1 MVRIAVYGKG
11 GIGKSTMSSN
21 LTAALSDNGY
31 KVLQIGCDP
40 KHDSTRL
47 LLGGEVKSTI
57 LDYMKD
63 TPPGERRLDDVVS
76 EGYKGCLCAEAGGPE
91 PGVGC
96 AGRGIISSFDLL
108 RDLGGDSILRDVTL
122 YDVLGDV
129 VCGGFAV
136 PLRNEYAEIIYIVSS
151 GEFMSIY
158 AANNILKGIC
168 NYDPDRVGGIIFNS
182 RGDPEEE
189 NRIRKF
195 SDAVGI
201 PIVASF
207 ERSELFMTAE
217 ENGKTIVEMYPD
229 SKIADSFREL
239 ARKVMEQR
247 KYHSNYLSERELEQ
261 CILGRSVFKKNTEKK
276 HIKLKVDDNPK
287 RKYASRNVLN
297 DEPYG
302 GCAFSGANSTC
313 ASIKGLAVILHS
325 PLSCAQFTFQT
336 ISATYGRYGC
346 RNRRVEAFSDPSVY
360 TTRMGDSDMIF
371 GGTEKLKNML
381 EMCIRRGHENI
392 CVVTSCPSGIIGD
405 DVKSTVSVFRKENPS
420 VKIAL
425 IETDG
430 NLNGDFMQGVIDA
443 SIAICENFSEDCG
456 KTDTVNLIG
465 TKSLAL
471 NCLTATDTVIGL
483 LDRLGVK
490 VNCLFPAGDSIES
503 VSRIRAAKLNLMT
516 NPDLFTIQ
524 ISTYLDERFGI
535 PFSPVPVRPGIRGTL
550 SWMGYVADVFGK
562 EKELEAIREEITGE
576 YESQISQYR
585 KVLEGK
591 RFCILSATK
600 DIDWVLEATDS
611 VGMERV
617 RTVVV
622 DRTDYCNDMNIS
634 NEFPNI
640 SIVKSIDI
648 ATERKKIEDMK
659 PDLVISTVPIGVNA
673 PHISIPLVQN
683 PGPYTGVDFIR
694 RVTAVLLSSKKEGWR
709 KDVL

>member
-63 TPPGERRLDDVVS
+63 TPPGKRRLEDVVS

-108 RDLGGDSILRDVTL
+108 RDLGGDNILRDVTL

-136 PLRNEYAEIIYIVSS
+136 PLRNEYAEIIFIVSS

-195 SDAVGI
+195 SEAVGI

-229 SKIADSFREL
+229 SRIAENFREL
-239 ARKVMEQR
+239 AKKVMEQK
-247 KYHSNYLSERELEQ
+247 KYHSNYLDERELEQ
-261 CILGRSVFKKNTEKK
+261 CILGRSVSKKTTEKRPL
-276 HIKLKVDDNPK
+276 KLKVDDNPK

-336 ISATYGRYGC
+336 VSCTYGRYAC
-346 RNRRVEAFSDPSVY
+346 HHKPVEGYAEPSVF

-371 GGTEKLKNML
+371 GGTEKLKDML
-381 EMCIRRGHENI
+381 ELCVSRGHDRI
-392 CVVTSCPSGIIGD
+392 CVITSCPSGIIGD
-405 DVKSTVSVFRKENPS
+405 DVKSVVSSFRNGHPE
-420 VKIAL
+420 VRIAL
-425 IETDG
+425 IESDG

-443 SIAICENFSEDCG
+443 SISLCETFSEECE
-456 KTDTVNLIG
+456 KTDSVNLIG

-471 NCLTATDTVIGL
+471 NCMTAAETVREMLG
-483 LDRLGVK
+483 RLGVE
-490 VNCLFPAGDSIES
+490 VNCIFPAGDSIES
-503 VSRIRAAKLNLMT
+503 VARIRSAKLNIMT

-524 ISTYLDERFGI
+524 IGTYLDERFGI
-535 PFSPVPVRPGIRGTL
+535 PFSPVPVRPGIRGTISWL
-550 SWMGYVADVFGK
+550 SYVADVFGK
-562 EKELEAIREEITGE
+562 QKELDEFSKALTEE
-576 YESQISQYR
+576 YESQLSQYR
-585 KVLEGK
+585 KVLAGK
-591 RFCILSATK
+591 RFCMLSATR
-600 DIDWVLEATDS
+600 DIDWILEATES

-622 DRTDYCNDMNIS
+622 DRTDYCNDMNVT

-640 SIVKSIDI
+640 SFVKSIDI
-648 ATERKKIEDMK
+648 ATERKIIEDMK
-659 PDLVISTVPIGVNA
+659 PDMVISTVPIGVNA
-673 PHISIPLVQN
+673 PHISIPLVQI
-683 PGPYTGVDFIR
+683 PGPFTGVDFIR
-694 RVTAVLLSSKKEGWR
+694 RVAATLLSSRKEGWR
-709 KDVL
+709 KDVV